1 MKIPPESIGGERENP
16 RMCCGRKIVK
26 TFEMMRS
33 TGRLANMK
41 HTRLKIYDALE

>member
-1 MKIPPESIGGERENP
+1 MKIPPSKKIRGCVGAE
-16 RMCCGRKIVK
+16 KIVK
-26 TFEMMRS
+26 TFEVMRS